1 MQEVIIFGRGA
12 YWKKKREAFCKKYQ
26 VTAFLDNHIDGEE
39 REENGIPV
47 FHPGDLQLLPA
58 HPIFLMAA
66 MKSATEMFLQLCSL
80 GADASRFRFG
90 CNTSPAFNCAE
101 KLLHECGADVVPIDG
116 KMALQYGDEQ
126 IAFGNFAEFQ
136 AALRRLRREKDPY
149 IRLLEVMPCE
159 PASRHFG
166 TEYGRA
172 IDRYYIE
179 KFLSGHRDMIHG
191 DVLEV
196 ADSTYTYKFGHD
208 IAHAY
213 KLHIYG
219 EKNCIKGNLA
229 TGEGIAP
236 SIVDCFIC
244 TQTLQFIYDV
254 KQVPFHVYNLLK
266 PGGTAL
272 ITVPGI
278 SQIVLGDYERWGDYW
293 RFTKH
298 SLWKLLTEAFDG
310 DKLEIES
317 FGNIKTALGFIYG
330 LCWEDLTEEDFDYHD
345 EQYQFLLTAVCRK

>member
-1 MQEVIIFGRGA
+1 MQEVIVFGRGA

-26 VTAFLDNHIDGEE
+26 VTAFLDNHTDGEE

-47 FHPGDLQLLPA
+47 YHPRDYQLLPA

-66 MKSATEMFLQLCSL
+66 MKSAIKMFHQLCSL
-80 GADASRFRFG
+80 GTDASRIQFG
-90 CNTSPAFNCAE
+90 CNISPAFNRAE
-101 KLLHECGADVVPIDG
+101 DLLRECGANVVLTEKG
-116 KMALQYGDEQ
+116 MSLQRGAERL
-126 IAFGNFAEFQ
+126 AFEDYAEYQ
-136 AALRRLRREKDPY
+136 AEIRRLRREKNTY
-149 IRLLEVMPCE
+149 IQLFADMPRE

-179 KFLSGHRDMIHG
+179 KFLSSHRDMIHG
-191 DVLEV
+191 NVLEV
-196 ADSTYTYKFGHD
+196 ADSTYTYKFGHN
-208 IAHAY
+208 ITHAY
-213 KLHIYG
+213 KLHVYG
-219 EKNCIKGNLA
+219 EKDCIKGNLA
-229 TGEGIAP
+229 TGEGLHT
-236 SIVDCFIC
+236 SMVDCFIC

-254 KQVPFHVYNLLK
+254 KQVPFHVYDLLK
-266 PGGTAL
+266 PGGAAL

-293 RFTKH
+293 RFTKQ
-298 SLWKLLTEAFDG
+298 SLRKLMAEVFDE

-317 FGNIKTALGFIYG
+317 FGNLKTAFGFLYG
-330 LCWEDLTEEDFDYHD
+330 LCWEDLTEEDFAYHD